1 MKTEE
6 AIKKLNEHF
15 GRDCL
20 SVDVQD
26 HFTHFRINLP
36 HKWGQ
41 EIPLTFSDARVY
53 NILQFGEYTSVLLS
67 IKNSKLVLL

>member
-1 MKTEE
+1 MKTED

-20 SVDVQD
+20 SVNVQQY
-26 HFTHFRINLP
+26 FTYFKINLP